1 MNSDKLDIIIPTWNS
16 MPVLQNTIDSIK
28 KSFGCFLGDI
38 IIVDKFSTDGTKI
51 CSDINKCIYLTEK
64 DSLGKARLK
73 GLNKAKT
80 KYIAFIDS
88 DIILPRNWFL
98 DISSYM
104 DKCLN
109 WGWLYGFTLSDN
121 KLDSEQKRFRMN
133 LRFPNASSFRR
144 LKAGER
150 GYTHNTICLREPLL
164 NADVEGVYSWEDYVF
179 TQNMIKAGYGVFE
192 LPVSCKH
199 NHNYDIYKM
208 EKWNMAGC
216 RYVKGFSIYIF
227 LKIIFHVYWGL
238 RCSFHFRNIN
248 HLFMNLRILYN
259 NIIGFLF
266 YKKYLVKK

>member
-1 MNSDKLDIIIPTWNS
+1 MNIGKLDIIIPTWNS
-16 MPVLQNTIDSIK
+16 GVTLDKTIMSIK
-28 KSFGCFLGDI
+28 DTFEDDLNNI
-38 IIVDKFSTDGTKI
+38 IIVDKNSNDDTIGIAKKHNCKI
-51 CSDINKCIYLTEK
+51 LFESG
-64 DSLGKARLK
+64 SLGDARIK
-73 GLNKAKT
+73 GLKKAST

-88 DIILPRNWFL
+88 DILLSHNWFL
-98 DISSYM
+98 DISGYM
-104 DKCLN
+104 DICIG
-109 WGWLYGFTLSDN
+109 WGWLYGYTLSNN